1 MDQTELVNHTIKLLP
16 TYSDEQLVHYY
27 KCCLTKQLASEKKLY
42 APLVTAIEKERK
54 SRGAKLLAE
63 KAEQPISQ
71 TADMYEGVANEY

>member
-16 TYSDEQLVHYY
+16 TYSNEQLVYYY